1 MKGPRTDP
9 AKIKLSQTRSRNP
22 GAAEVK
28 RVSKV
33 LADAA
38 ESGDGGRVIKD
49 GKGNK
54 LVGSRRTDSP
64 FLAAIRHL
72 KSVNQWERKLIE
84 MSHGAGFGMKDAAA
98 FWMYQFIKLEKARK
112 ADPPEIDGK
121 TYMIGI
127 NQLLTAATKLAEVS
141 ARLIVGE
148 MPSEISVVFDIAKTM
163 SSDRAT
169 SDEPDPINGDPIEVA

>member
-1 MKGPRTDP
+1 
-9 AKIKLSQTRSRNP
+9 
-22 GAAEVK
+22 
-28 RVSKV
+28 
-33 LADAA
+33 
-38 ESGDGGRVIKD
+38 
-49 GKGNK
+49 
-54 LVGSRRTDSP
+54 
-64 FLAAIRHL
+64 
-72 KSVNQWERKLIE
+72 
-84 MSHGAGFGMKDAAA
+84 MKDAAA